1 MIGVTKQKNYYT
13 DKKVTDII
21 QDGDGI
27 NKQRYVFDETF
38 KKPTL
43 KDEKEKLKKDLTVE
57 KFKLMRKIIDNEKK
71 VSQIATLVIRNLVQL
86 ILSSIQFKE

>member
-21 QDGDGI
+21 HDGD
-27 NKQRYVFDETF
+27 NVKKQRYVFDETF
-38 KKPTL
+38 KQPTL
-43 KDEKEKLKKDLTVE
+43 KDEKEKLKKELTVE

-71 VSQIATLVIRNLVQL
+71 VSEIMKRL
-86 ILSSIQFKE
+86 K